1 VIIGRGVLTSPPAQ
15 HPPEDQFGAAGYDRA
30 VDPRS
35 GVQNA
40 GPLLEG
46 HRHEADV
53 QGRRLAAGSAAEH
66 DRRGARPEPGDVN
79 PKGVR
84 VVAVRVEPK
93 TSAHRGHRCLATDRE
108 MVAADDD
115 LEAGPEQG
123 PRLGVEEH
131 PGAEGVPAAQ
141 VTPDLGAFG
150 DVGAHGVIRKIE
162 EQTEQAVGDGRWR
175 APPRTT
181 NRRRK
186 HTRAREDTARHFSEQ
201 EAGPLSIAATA
212 RPLGRVS

>member
-1 VIIGRGVLTSPPAQ
+1 MIIGRGVLTSPPAQ
-15 HPPEDQFGAAGYDRA
+15 HPPRTNSVLLAMIAPLTHGLGFRMPGRFWKDIGMRPMCRA
-30 VDPRS
+30 VAWPPGPRLNTT
-35 GVQNA
+35 GEV
-40 GPLLEG
+40 P
-46 HRHEADV
+46 
-53 QGRRLAAGSAAEH
+53 
-66 DRRGARPEPGDVN
+66 ARARDVN

-162 EQTEQAVGDGRWR
+162 EQTGASRWR
-175 APPRTT
+175 RALARASEDDKSTPEAHTGK
-181 NRRRK
+181 RRHGK
-186 HTRAREDTARHFSEQ
+186 TLLGARS
-201 EAGPLSIAATA
+201 
-212 RPLGRVS
+212 